1 MKYTLFVN
9 FIPTASYNGE
19 PGEDSH
25 GKYIL
30 FPPEI
35 YGIIS
40 VPDDLKTESGE
51 LIHVYEQSSQ
61 VINGVRFLK
70 LYYH

>member
-1 MKYTLFVN
+1 MTYTLLVN
-9 FIPTASYNGE
+9 FMPTNSYDGE

-30 FPPEI
+30 FAPEV
-35 YGIIS
+35 YGIITAS
-40 VPDDLKTESGE
+40 DFLKTASGKQ
-51 LIHVYEQSSQ
+51 IQIYEQTSQ
-61 VINGVRFLK
+61 VINGIRYLK